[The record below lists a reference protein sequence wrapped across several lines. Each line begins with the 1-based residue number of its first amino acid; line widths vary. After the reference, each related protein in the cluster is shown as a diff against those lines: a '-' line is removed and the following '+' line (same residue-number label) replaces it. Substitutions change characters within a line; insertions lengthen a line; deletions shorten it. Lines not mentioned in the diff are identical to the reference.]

1 MKIVDTQ
8 QETKFLKFDE
18 VTGGNVFYQ
27 IERGNLFMAFEYPVC
42 SSEGEDHN
50 AISLVNGDLVWFDC
64 DELVCPIEAE
74 IVLK

>member
-8 QETKFLKFDE
+8 KKVKLLKFDE
-18 VTGGNVFYQ
+18 VSGGNVFYHG
-27 IERGNLFMAFEYPVC
+27 ERENLFMAFEYPVC

-64 DELVCPIEAE
+64 DEMVCPIEAE
-74 IVLK
+74 LVLK